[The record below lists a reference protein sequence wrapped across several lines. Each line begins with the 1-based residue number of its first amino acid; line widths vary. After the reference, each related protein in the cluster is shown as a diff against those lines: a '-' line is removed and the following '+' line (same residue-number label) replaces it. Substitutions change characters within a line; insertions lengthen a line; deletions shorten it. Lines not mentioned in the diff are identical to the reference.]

1 MQAESCV
8 PRLCP
13 FRITHADLPLPSA
26 CLPAYLPALPSGL
39 VQTYVKS
46 DAVFASSGSPAK
58 VSGDLSA
65 LNSRYGL
72 TAGKVPDGTDQATS
86 DYFIDGE

>member
-1 MQAESCV
+1 MQAEPCV
-8 PRLCP
+8 FRLCP
-13 FRITHADLPLPSA
+13 FRISHADLPLPSA
-26 CLPAYLPALPSGL
+26 CLPSDLM
-39 VQTYVKS
+39 QTYVKS
-46 DAVFASSGSPAK
+46 GAVFASSGSPAK

-72 TAGKVPDGTDQATS
+72 SAGKAPDGSDQATS